1 ELGGRSGAARR
12 RGGDRMV
19 RRTGRGGPGP
29 VAWTDGR
36 HRPPRGGPVRGPGGV
51 ARRPRG
57 RPSGCGPAVPL
68 RPRVVA
74 GRGSGAGVDR
84 TGGRPDGADG
94 TGLAE
99 PRAARRGDGAT
110 RCGGGGGAA
119 EAEDRTPAGR
129 APAGDPHG
137 PPPDVPDAV
146 GLGSLCFLRYRGDS
160 GVGGYR
166 LGEGLGGAAV
176 GGLRPPAV
184 RGGRAPS
191 LTPGR

>member
-1 ELGGRSGAARR
+1 
-12 RGGDRMV
+12 
-19 RRTGRGGPGP
+19 
-29 VAWTDGR
+29 
-36 HRPPRGGPVRGPGGV
+36 
-51 ARRPRG
+51 
-57 RPSGCGPAVPL
+57 

-110 RCGGGGGAA
+110 RCGDGATRCGDGATRCGDGRGAA